1 MIGTPSRISL
11 GQLNAFRKNGVEI
24 DEDLVGL
31 TTGRPTTSFRS
42 AAPLALVNRPG
53 GVSTC
58 APAAVAMN
66 GSSFT
71 GSGPQQ
77 TRERGNCKLDRAM
90 KRIPR
95 LARHV
100 AIGALFL
107 ALISF
112 KAATSW
118 ASCQKSGDRIDVAV
132 GLRAAPPF
140 ISADSIRGQ
149 RGLNFDLWMSIERE
163 FQKGGLIGK
172 TEFVECPLSDQL
184 RALAAGDL
192 DLVISPLTI
201 TAERMDLFDF
211 THQYL
216 SSGITVA
223 QRSSSAIDFGY
234 AIGILRETITH
245 RGVARAILIFLVIN
259 LFLAAFMARVLRRE
273 QDFPVIATEPIP
285 VRFYR
290 YTMEAVVRTIG
301 LKGIG
306 DGLRSTATR
315 TLEVFMAVVGTALS
329 AAIFGVLTTALIGSI
344 GVSPQIKPGDLPKLR
359 VATLA
364 NSTSQ
369 AFLEQLRRDAGP
381 VEGGKRFAEARASG
395 PAGGDRDRQLQLVSS
410 GRGREPAASA
420 ARNGAIVPQGCLPYD
435 TSNAA
440 ARCVTTAT
448 WREAMQILTRG
459 EVDVVLGDWAQL
471 TYLSRLPDLVGKV
484 TVQASTFRIE
494 PYGWGVSRRRPELRA
509 AIDRALVTRLRNPEW
524 RFLVNQYMG
533 PGSISP
539 E

>member
-1 MIGTPSRISL
+1 
-11 GQLNAFRKNGVEI
+11 
-24 DEDLVGL
+24 
-31 TTGRPTTSFRS
+31 
-42 AAPLALVNRPG
+42 
-53 GVSTC
+53 
-58 APAAVAMN
+58 
-66 GSSFT
+66 
-71 GSGPQQ
+71 
-77 TRERGNCKLDRAM
+77 M
-90 KRIPR
+90 KRSPR
-95 LARHV
+95 HARHA
-100 AIGALFL
+100 AIAALFL
-107 ALISF
+107 ALISV
-112 KAATSW
+112 KATTSW
-118 ASCQKSGDRIDVAV
+118 ASCQKSGDGIDVAV

-163 FQKGGLIGK
+163 FQKSGLIGK
-172 TEFVECPLSDQL
+172 TEFVECPLADQL

-234 AIGILRETITH
+234 AIGILRETVTH

-259 LFLAAFMARVLRRE
+259 LVLAAFMARVLRRE
-273 QDFPVIATEPIP
+273 HDFRVIATESIP

-329 AAIFGVLTTALIGSI
+329 AAIFGVLTTALVGSI
-344 GVSPQIKPGDLPKLR
+344 GGSPQIKPGDLPKLR

-369 AFLEQLRRDAGP
+369 AFVEQLPRDARP
-381 VEGGKRFAEARASG
+381 VEGGKRLAEAHVNR
-395 PAGGDRDRQLQLVSS
+395 
-410 GRGREPAASA
+410 RGKMTP
-420 ARNGAIVPQGCLPYD
+420 
-435 TSNAA
+435 
-440 ARCVTTAT
+440 
-448 WREAMQILTRG
+448 
-459 EVDVVLGDWAQL
+459 
-471 TYLSRLPDLVGKV
+471 
-484 TVQASTFRIE
+484 
-494 PYGWGVSRRRPELRA
+494 
-509 AIDRALVTRLRNPEW
+509 
-524 RFLVNQYMG
+524 
-533 PGSISP
+533 
-539 E
+539 